1 MFYTLKIFAFCTH
14 PVLPSSFEK
23 AMKISFCKI
32 MCLEVYLCVSMYV
45 GVLGGQERS
54 SGYKSAG
61 VGAGYQ
67 SDSSEE

>member
-1 MFYTLKIFAFCTH
+1 
-14 PVLPSSFEK
+14 
-23 AMKISFCKI
+23 MKISFCKI